1 MASKNPPKPQ
11 RKEPAHSGTNE
22 GEGNKTADR
31 HYREATREFVNSP
44 RGREEIER
52 AGDVNASE
60 EREIEQAE
68 EQAKQRA
75 REHDPQEVRNDRRPK

>member
-1 MASKNPPKPQ
+1 MASKNPPTPKP
-11 RKEPAHSGTNE
+11 RKEEARPGANE

-31 HYREATREFVNSP
+31 RYREATREFVNSP

-52 AGDVNASE
+52 AGDVNPSE
-60 EREIEQAE
+60 ARDIEQAE

-75 REHDPQEVRNDRRPK
+75 REHDPQEVRDRH